1 MTKTDRTRGKKTS
14 LKSPGWLKRQN
25 AQERLAVF
33 VGAGVAFGCG
43 LPTWEELIRRLAEAA
58 FRGSDSEEAIRPFS
72 PITRIRIIR
81 NALGERFNK
90 AVADALYA
98 NIYTVSPAAIAIVAA
113 GIRRICTY
121 NFDDLLEEALTVHGL
136 PFESLEPGDKL
147 NGTFEGTIV
156 FHPHGVLSATM
167 TAGECAAQRVVLSE
181 EDYHQLY
188 SNPYSWANLVQLSLL
203 MTYSCLF
210 VGVSLTDPNIR
221 RLLDTCR
228 ALPIAHR
235 HFAIMR
241 APTAGLMRG
250 SHKLE
255 EQLMRAHEFDLRSL
269 GVEPIWIKDFAEVE
283 QIFRYLRRK
292 VHA

>member
-1 MTKTDRTRGKKTS
+1 
-14 LKSPGWLKRQN
+14 
-25 AQERLAVF
+25 
-33 VGAGVAFGCG
+33 
-43 LPTWEELIRRLAEAA
+43 LAEAA
-58 FRGSDSEEAIRPFS
+58 FRGSDAEEAIRPFS

-98 NIYTVSPAAIAIVAA
+98 NTYTVSPAAIAIVAA

-181 EDYHQLY
+181 KSMTGLSTAD
-188 SNPYSWANLVQLSLL
+188 SNQTGWSSRKRSTLNGS
-203 MTYSCLF
+203 TRN
-210 VGVSLTDPNIR
+210 T
-221 RLLDTCR
+221 
-228 ALPIAHR
+228 PISS
-235 HFAIMR
+235 
-241 APTAGLMRG
+241 PKT
-250 SHKLE
+250 
-255 EQLMRAHEFDLRSL
+255 
-269 GVEPIWIKDFAEVE
+269 
-283 QIFRYLRRK
+283 
-292 VHA
+292 